1 MLADRYLVLQHP
13 PFVLYRGETV
23 PLRCRHQIRMDMT
36 PAAFYRNGAL
46 IITEPNQRKL
56 IMSEKAVEISLQ
68 LLADSSYTCKLE
80 FEESPPIR
88 LKVERK

>member
-1 MLADRYLVLQHP
+1 M
-13 PFVLYRGETV
+13 

-36 PAAFYRNGAL
+36 PAAFYSNGAL

-68 LLADSSYTCKLE
+68 LLADSSYMCKLE